1 MKSMRKEITSRA
13 CPNSTCP
20 KVWYEFG
27 HLLLGYLPHSLLIYL
42 LAIMYVSGSGV
53 QDTQGPRFLPGA
65 YPRPICSV
73 RFDPFCDLAKPVGG
87 IISIL

>member
-1 MKSMRKEITSRA
+1 MIIVVSLLKKKKKSKMKSMRKEITSRA

-20 KVWYEFG
+20 KAWYDFG

-65 YPRPICSV
+65 YSWPILV
-73 RFDPFCDLAKPVGG
+73 QLA
-87 IISIL
+87 L